1 MNTCVAWC
9 SKTTMRMHKVKN
21 KDPQTHSEKK
31 ILCGIVLSC
40 PFVPKGPN
48 PLLLHT
54 AKSLYTAL
62 LPNITV
68 LSQFERNQQIMGPRR
83 KRGGGSLTV
92 NYDWQKQWTQT
103 YTDICT
109 LQAEHTSGEV
119 GYHPILTRL
128 TWSHLILLYVFS
140 MALHF
145 SHKGSVWKSS
155 NGAQKQANK
164 TKEFKNKHQE
174 DHFIQFNRSN
184 KVASAKKTKK
194 HTANMPGLNTASSP
208 TQEVLGRAL
217 KSRSRAQEV
226 F

>member
-9 SKTTMRMHKVKN
+9 SETTMRMHKVKN

-83 KRGGGSLTV
+83 KRGGGES
-92 NYDWQKQWTQT
+92 Y
-103 YTDICT
+103 C
-109 LQAEHTSGEV
+109 
-119 GYHPILTRL
+119 
-128 TWSHLILLYVFS
+128 
-140 MALHF
+140 
-145 SHKGSVWKSS
+145 
-155 NGAQKQANK
+155 
-164 TKEFKNKHQE
+164 
-174 DHFIQFNRSN
+174 
-184 KVASAKKTKK
+184 
-194 HTANMPGLNTASSP
+194 
-208 TQEVLGRAL
+208 
-217 KSRSRAQEV
+217 
-226 F
+226 